1 MRYGLILDTTRRP
14 YAEILDAAQRAAE
27 EGLDAIW
34 CSQIFDYDALTLL
47 AALARE
53 VPGIG
58 LGTAVVPVQP
68 RHPVMLAAQALS
80 VQALSDGRLR
90 LGIGLSHQVVV
101 EGVFGASFDRPVRYL
116 REYLEILVPLL
127 DGGSVSFQ
135 GEVLRASTL
144 GPLEV
149 PGAGRPPLLL
159 AALGPRMVELAG
171 SRADGTVTWMTG
183 AGALA
188 SRITPA
194 LARAAAAAG
203 RPRPQVV
210 VGLPVCVTTDV
221 AAARETAGR
230 VFAIYGHL
238 PSYRRVLDEEGAAG
252 PGDVALVGDE
262 EAVSAALERFA
273 EAGATHFA
281 AAPYGSAEERGR
293 TLALLGALARAGAR
307 KDLRQTSGQ
316 G

>member
-1 MRYGLILDTTRRP
+1 MRYGLILDTARRP
-14 YAEILDAAQRAAE
+14 YGEVLQAARRAAE
-27 EGLDAIW
+27 EGLDTVW

-47 AALARE
+47 GALARE

-80 VQALSDGRLR
+80 VQALSNGRLR

-116 REYLEILVPLL
+116 REYLEILLPLL
-127 DGGSVSFQ
+127 EGGSASFQ

-149 PGAGRPPLLL
+149 PGARRPPLLL

-171 SRADGTVTWMTG
+171 RRADGTVTWMTG

-188 SRITPA
+188 SRIAPA
-194 LARAAAAAG
+194 LARAASEAG
-203 RPRPQVV
+203 RPRPEVV
-210 VGLPVCVTTDV
+210 VGLPVCVTADV
-221 AAARETAGR
+221 AAAREAAGR
-230 VFAIYGHL
+230 IFAIYGHL
-238 PSYRRVLDEEGAAG
+238 PSYRRVLDEEGATG

-262 EAVSAALERFA
+262 ETVAAALDRLED
-273 EAGATHFA
+273 AGATHFA
-281 AAPYGSAEERGR
+281 AAPYGSAEERER
-293 TLALLGALARAGAR
+293 TLALLAARARAVGDAA
-307 KDLRQTSGQ
+307 QTRGQ